1 MILHFT
7 RHVVFLLAA
16 IILFSCSAT
25 KTIPEGSYLY
35 TGHSLEAKFNKK
47 TKNKSYYE
55 GEISGELG
63 PNTNRRILGM
73 PIRLWIYNK
82 YAHVTKEKGLKAYLK
97 NKVGEKPVLFDPSF
111 ADQIVANLRSE
122 AVKLGFFNP
131 QIRYE
136 YVKKP
141 KKKKAEIKY
150 YIQLDRQY
158 KVDSIGFNLPNNAL
172 GDTLKKYSLKYLE
185 GDYFSY
191 YLLDKT
197 LKQIEDYAQNRGFYN
212 FDNRN
217 ILFQADT
224 SGRDHNVSLRLGIKE
239 NSPVNISDN
248 YSIKEV
254 VIYTDRVKTN
264 SPIDS
269 VECEGRIYY
278 QYDNRYNPNMVFDYA
293 YLKPGD
299 VYSRKKLNN
308 SNSHYS
314 QLGVFSLV
322 DTRLTSVDSL
332 NNELNL
338 THIMKSSL
346 PKRFETKL
354 TFSSKSN
361 GFLGPILEN
370 SITNKNAFHGGERL
384 IYSVQ
389 LGFEKQLYSNYSIS
403 HILSAGASVEL
414 QVPRLVTPFKIKYN
428 QEDFVPYTNFKLN
441 YQFYRYAPYFNSQSF
456 GPSIMYSWLNARKIL
471 FELTV
476 LDINYRNNKGDTNPI
491 ENSSFAVY
499 TALEDR
505 MIVGGNYYIT
515 IKTDKNLRRRAYW
528 NWRVGFDL
536 SGNVLNAFYQNG
548 HSKINK
554 EILGVPFSQYTKFES
569 EESVRLVLNRKNAL
583 AMRFLSYVGIPY
595 GNSVEIPYFKQYSIG
610 GPYSLRAFLPRTIG
624 PGTFET
630 DNSGTN
636 FVLHSGE
643 IHLEANVEYRFDL
656 SRILEGAVFLETGNI
671 WLMNDDE
678 ARPGGVFKGSE
689 FYKQLAVGTG
699 AGIRV
704 NIEYIVIRLDVGL
717 ALRRPTGWIGGKDNR
732 IDDFSSFTRNI
743 VWNFAIGYPF

>member
-1 MILHFT
+1 MLVRLKYLFIVL
-7 RHVVFLLAA
+7 VSVL
-16 IILFSCSAT
+16 LFSCSAT
-25 KTIPEGSYLY
+25 KTVPQGSYLY
-35 TGHSLEAKFNKK
+35 TGHSLEVDFNKK

-55 GEISGELG
+55 GEIASQLG
-63 PNTNRRILGM
+63 PKTNRKILGM
-73 PIRLWIYNK
+73 PIRLWVYNK
-82 YAHVTKEKGLKAYLK
+82 YAHVKKEKGLKAYLK
-97 NKVGEKPVLFDPSF
+97 NKIGEKPVLFDPSY
-111 ADQIVANLRSE
+111 ADQIVANLRNE

-131 QIRYE
+131 KISYK

-141 KKKKAEIKY
+141 KKKKAKIKY
-150 YIQLDRQY
+150 FMELDLQY
-158 KVDSIGFNLPNNAL
+158 NVDSVGFNLPNNAL
-172 GDTLKKYSLKYLE
+172 GDTLREYSLKYLE

-191 YLLDKT
+191 YLLEET
-197 LKQIEDYAQNRGFYN
+197 LKQIEDFAQNRGFYN
-212 FDNRN
+212 FDKRH

-224 SGRDHNVSLRLGIKE
+224 SGRDNTVSLRLGIKKE
-239 NSPVNISDN
+239 APDNISEN
-248 YSIKEV
+248 YSIKNV
-254 VIYTDRVKTN
+254 VIFTDKVRGEEPV
-264 SPIDS
+264 DS
-269 VECEGRIYY
+269 VECQGRIYY
-278 QYDNRYNPNMVFDYA
+278 QYDKKYNPNMVFDYA

-299 VYSRKKLNN
+299 VYSRRKLNN

-322 DTRLTSVDSL
+322 DTRLRPVDSIK
-332 NNELNL
+332 NELNL
-338 THIMKSSL
+338 THIMRSSL

-370 SITNKNAFHGGERL
+370 SITNKNAFNGGERL

-389 LGFEKQLYSNYSIS
+389 LGFEKQLYSSYSIQ

-414 QVPRLVTPFKIKYN
+414 QVPRLMTPFRIKYN
-428 QEDFVPYTNFKLN
+428 QEDFVPYTSFKIN

-456 GPSIMYSWLNARKIL
+456 GPSIMYSWLNARNIL

-476 LDINYRNNKGDTNPI
+476 LDINFRKNTGDTDPI

-505 MIVGGNYYIT
+505 MIVGGNYYMT
-515 IKTDKNLRRRAYW
+515 IKTDNELRRRAYW

-536 SGNVLNAFYQNG
+536 SGNVLNAFYQNK
-548 HSKINK
+548 HERINK
-554 EILGVPFSQYTKFES
+554 EILGVPFSQYTKFET
-569 EESVRLVLNRKNAL
+569 EESVRLVLNRKSDL
-583 AMRFLSYVGIPY
+583 AMRLLTYVGLPY

-643 IHLEANVEYRFDL
+643 IHLEANIEYRFDL
-656 SRILEGAVFLETGNI
+656 SRLLEGAVFLDAGNV
-671 WLMNDDE
+671 WLMNNDE
-678 ARPGGVFKGSE
+678 ARPGGVFKGDE
-689 FYKQLAVGTG
+689 FYEQIAVGTG
-699 AGIRV
+699 AGLRV
-704 NIEYIVIRLDVGL
+704 NIEYIVIRLDLGF
-717 ALRRPTGWIGGKDNR
+717 ALRRPTGWIGSADNQLN
-732 IDDFSSFTRNI
+732 DFSSFRRNI